1 MYEREP
7 MLYNKDVYMMVAAHK
22 QVVDNGTV
30 SWLLPSG
37 TTTPSFCS
45 CVEEWKYFILQR
57 T

>member
-22 QVVDNGTV
+22 QVVDNGAV

-37 TTTPSFCS
+37 TTTPSYCS
-45 CVEEWKYFILQR
+45 CVEEWKYFILQSK
-57 T
+57 